1 LKQEKLCYNTSNIKE
16 KAMLLW
22 NLSLLIHDPA
32 AFFLLIAVV
41 AFSLLIAITVHEFSH
56 ALMANRLGDPTGK
69 RMGRL
74 SLNPIRHLDPL
85 GTLMLFL
92 VGFGWGKPVPIN
104 PNYFRMAPRRGMAV
118 SALAGP
124 LSNVALAAVLGV
136 IIRTGVLAWHSPWQ
150 YEPFLNWDPSWV
162 AADIVGYVI
171 LFNLILAVFNLIPI
185 APLDG
190 FNIAVGI
197 LPRRQADALAR
208 TEQYGPL
215 LLLLLIF
222 LGYFIGFL
230 WDFLLRAVDLFARLF
245 VGEPL

>member
-1 LKQEKLCYNTSNIKE
+1 
-16 KAMLLW
+16 MLLW
-22 NLSLLIHDPA
+22 NLGLLLRDPKT
-32 AFFLLIAVV
+32 FFLLFVV
-41 AFSLLIAITVHEFSH
+41 VGFSLLIAITVHEFCH
-56 ALMANRLGDPTGK
+56 ALMAERLGDPTA
-69 RMGRL
+69 RRAGRI

-104 PNYFRMAPRRGMAV
+104 PGYFRMNPRRGMAI

-124 LSNVALAAVLGV
+124 LSNLAVAAVLGV
-136 IIRTGVLAWHSPWQ
+136 LIRTEVVAWHSPWV
-150 YEPFLNWDPSWV
+150 YEPFYYLKPSWV

-190 FNIAVGI
+190 FNIVLGI
-197 LPRRQADALAR
+197 LPRRQAEAMAKL
-208 TEQYGPL
+208 EQYGPL
-215 LLLLLIF
+215 ILLVFVF
-222 LGYFIGFL
+222 LGYFTGFL
-230 WDFLLRAVDLFARLF
+230 WDFLLRAVDLFACLF